1 MSNDLLFIYR
11 QFLIEPDSLEMSV
24 NSNCHKKLDFVIK
37 MGRIVKGEVSP
48 KIAGVEISMYDEDTE
63 KVLQS
68 TMTDEKG
75 RYELAPMDAS
85 IEFELDAKKEGY

>member
-1 MSNDLLFIYR
+1 
-11 QFLIEPDSLEMSV
+11 MSV

-68 TMTDEKG
+68 TMTD
-75 RYELAPMDAS
+75 
-85 IEFELDAKKEGY
+85 